1 MQPFGQIFQIQ
12 NRSKHLFILLMTAWH
27 WIPASS
33 VYTLERTAKKKNVQ
47 YNWLLHLQRF
57 TRFLDIPSPKR
68 HDLVLGTLTF
78 AIWHNLSNILLH
90 LFTIASM
97 TSQWRN
103 KFQANQKMWELQI
116 CGFVF
121 SESVSSSILWLQS
134 SKRFCL
140 LLLNLE
146 AATCSL
152 IGWQLNTNCS
162 PAWHIGETLQKFFH
176 DPILSSGCV
185 GKATCQQ
192 WWSKLNKSHKLAGW
206 FEYDK
211 ICQSF
216 WALYNL
222 YIYTYIQWPCM
233 VYLFTLGWYIQ
244 SIGLDR

>member
-1 MQPFGQIFQIQ
+1 MYSITGFYIYRGSHIFLTSHHPSVTISCWALSLSPFGITWVISSFICLPLPRWRRNGETNFRQTKKCE
-12 NRSKHLFILLMTAWH
+12 SCKSAALF
-27 WIPASS
+27 
-33 VYTLERTAKKKNVQ
+33 
-47 YNWLLHLQRF
+47 
-57 TRFLDIPSPKR
+57 
-68 HDLVLGTLTF
+68 
-78 AIWHNLSNILLH
+78 
-90 LFTIASM
+90 
-97 TSQWRN
+97 
-103 KFQANQKMWELQI
+103 
-116 CGFVF
+116 F

-134 SKRFCL
+134 SKCFCL

-162 PAWHIGETLQKFFH
+162 PAWHVGETLQKFFH